1 MISREDVL
9 RMARE
14 GAIAA
19 GGDPAIC
26 TIEALSD
33 TEADALVRFAALV
46 AEHERA
52 ACEAAVRGVFGG
64 TNGKWGSENS
74 DRYEVQDETRAIC
87 AAAIRA
93 RGIK

>member
-1 MISREDVL
+1 MIPRDDVL

-46 AEHERA
+46 AASER
-52 ACEAAVRGVFGG
+52 EEIIRVLEIQLPFREDVM
-64 TNGKWGSENS
+64 
-74 DRYEVQDETRAIC
+74 RC

-93 RGIK
+93 RGEK